1 MSEPNESAEIYM
13 ERYEVE
19 GTEEQL
25 DALEEFMTTNGLEWK
40 IIE

>member
-1 MSEPNESAEIYM
+1 MASEKLFEK
-13 ERYEVE
+13 RVE
-19 GTEEQL
+19 GTDEQL